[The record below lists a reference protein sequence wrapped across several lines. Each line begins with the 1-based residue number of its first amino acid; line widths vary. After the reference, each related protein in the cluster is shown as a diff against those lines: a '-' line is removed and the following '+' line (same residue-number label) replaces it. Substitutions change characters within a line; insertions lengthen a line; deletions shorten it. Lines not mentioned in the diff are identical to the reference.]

1 MHINFYNTFP
11 SSQKFTEV
19 SSMLTLQR
27 RKDTSFFFLK
37 TILKCVPLYMERFEM
52 LRTWDLRKIRK
63 HQMSV
68 LEEAKRIPPCP
79 ELPRKMRAPWV
90 QRWWHTPGPGQLE
103 TSVSSPPHFRPDP
116 CPAPFLSP
124 ASALPQEWSP
134 SWQGTTLFQ
143 LGSPPTLVWGPA
155 A

>member
-52 LRTWDLRKIRK
+52 LCVMKERQRT
-63 HQMSV
+63 MSGNQI
-68 LEEAKRIPPCP
+68 L
-79 ELPRKMRAPWV
+79 
-90 QRWWHTPGPGQLE
+90 GPGFSCTAGLG
-103 TSVSSPPHFRPDP
+103 
-116 CPAPFLSP
+116 LS
-124 ASALPQEWSP
+124 
-134 SWQGTTLFQ
+134 
-143 LGSPPTLVWGPA
+143 
-155 A
+155 